1 MDVVGP
7 NAIYEGRSNIT
18 ADTSAH
24 TSTHVTTPVRRRIA
38 PQVSR
43 DESCPD
49 ATPMWG
55 GSGPFGDQLT
65 KIPITLNAGT
75 VAATRTFQDCNIG
88 AAGEPVANP
97 LAENVSRTPTTV
109 TAAETTTA
117 RTSYDGSEE
126 KTSDPRIDENLI
138 VKPLYTELSGED
150 KGNKTDESST
160 NKVEDGGNGKENNP
174 FKSPITFKDNGNKKR
189 KKKTDG
195 KKKNAQKK
203 TTTKQ
208 PENGYSGKGV
218 SVDEGWSAERCFAIC
233 ANHYILWL
241 CLEEGKSTKGSNA
254 MPVSSKPWGANNPIP
269 DKTIL
274 KMAYVPKEY
283 KKSYKTKLNGYMCDR
298 CGKKDLGIDTRAP
311 NAFGAYLYWL
321 ETGNQ
326 PFDGAVCTACYV
338 NCEKP
343 KRERRKKTRVSV

>member
-1 MDVVGP
+1 
-7 NAIYEGRSNIT
+7 
-18 ADTSAH
+18 
-24 TSTHVTTPVRRRIA
+24 
-38 PQVSR
+38 
-43 DESCPD
+43 
-49 ATPMWG
+49 
-55 GSGPFGDQLT
+55 
-65 KIPITLNAGT
+65 
-75 VAATRTFQDCNIG
+75 
-88 AAGEPVANP
+88 
-97 LAENVSRTPTTV
+97 
-109 TAAETTTA
+109 
-117 RTSYDGSEE
+117 
-126 KTSDPRIDENLI
+126 

-160 NKVEDGGNGKENNP
+160 NKVEDGGNAKENKP

-208 PENGYSGKGV
+208 PENGYSGK
-218 SVDEGWSAERCFAIC
+218 
-233 ANHYILWL
+233 
-241 CLEEGKSTKGSNA
+241 EEGKSTKGSNA